1 MLQRKVIDII
11 SYMHHTSCV
20 CCLMH
25 MRSHA
30 SNEEDCDTHCM
41 WKNLMKTLWHSRMIL
56 EMLEMMLETI
66 MVLL

>member
-1 MLQRKVIDII
+1 
-11 SYMHHTSCV
+11 MHK
-20 CCLMH
+20 
-25 MRSHA
+25 RSRA

-66 MVLL
+66 MVLP